1 MGGVL
6 LVGMSSLVDL
16 GVRFLVVLVRRL
28 WLPVDRRLNS
38 GLLAYY
44 LGGDFVSLRVA
55 WLPIFVV

>member
-1 MGGVL
+1 MGV
-6 LVGMSSLVDL
+6 SSLVDL
-16 GVRFLVVLVRRL
+16 GVRILVVLVRRL

-55 WLPIFVV
+55 